1 LLVLELPNLSLIVV
15 DPGLSKAFQIPTYK
29 VTEKNNYCRHWA
41 ANCTPADENPVIP
54 PPQAKSSWV
63 FGTPSDA
70 SRTKK
75 VPKADKSNPYAGDT
89 DGLWI
94 YCYPNTGI
102 NCYEPA
108 WYSMRVIPLEK
119 NKTRL
124 EYEIFTKKGIEE
136 AKVQEFIAFLK
147 EVEKEV
153 LQSLYRTGLIF
164 IYLSGL

>member
-1 LLVLELPNLSLIVV
+1 MLVCLLIIPLII
-15 DPGLSKAFQIPTYK
+15 DPGLAKAFQIPTYK

-41 ANCTPADENPVIP
+41 ANSVEESNVP
-54 PPQAKSSWV
+54 PPPSFNSLNSWF
-63 FGTPSDA
+63 FGPQSDLK
-70 SRTKK
+70 TKK
-75 VPKADKSNPYAGDT
+75 PDTYAGDT

-108 WYSMRVIPLEK
+108 WYSMKVIPLEK

-124 EYEIFTKKGIEE
+124 EYEIFSKKGLEE
-136 AKVQEFIAFLK
+136 SKIQEFIKFLK

-153 LQSLYRTGLIF
+153 
-164 IYLSGL
+164 

>member
-1 LLVLELPNLSLIVV
+1 VIPLLIV

-41 ANCTPADENPVIP
+41 ANIATDDKPIVQAPSASKSSNWFFGS
-54 PPQAKSSWV
+54 QAKTKDVLSANTSNAC
-63 FGTPSDA
+63 A
-70 SRTKK
+70 S
-75 VPKADKSNPYAGDT
+75 DT

-94 YCYPNTGI
+94 YCYPNAGI

-124 EYEIFTKKGIEE
+124 EYEIFGKKGVDESKI
-136 AKVQEFIAFLK
+136 QEFVTFLK

-153 LQSLYRTGLIF
+153 CGLRSLR
-164 IYLSGL
+164 

>member
-1 LLVLELPNLSLIVV
+1 M
-15 DPGLSKAFQIPTYK
+15 PTYK

-41 ANCTPADENPVIP
+41 ANIVCDENPVAPIASP
-54 PPQAKSSWV
+54 SKSSNWF
-63 FGTPSDA
+63 FGSQSQPAKTKDVATTSKSD
-70 SRTKK
+70 
-75 VPKADKSNPYAGDT
+75 VYAGDT

-124 EYEIFTKKGIEE
+124 EYEIFAKKGVEE
-136 AKVQEFIAFLK
+136 SKIQEFITFLK

-153 LQSLYRTGLIF
+153 CGLRSLR
-164 IYLSGL
+164 

>member
-1 LLVLELPNLSLIVV
+1 MFLTV

-29 VTEKNNYCRHWA
+29 VTEKNNYCRHSA
-41 ANCTPADENPVIP
+41 ANIATDNKPVATNPSAAKP
-54 PPQAKSSWV
+54 SSWFFGSQAKPKDV
-63 FGTPSDA
+63 PS
-70 SRTKK
+70 TN
-75 VPKADKSNPYAGDT
+75 KSNVYAGDT

-94 YCYPNTGI
+94 YCYPNAGI

-124 EYEIFTKKGIEE
+124 EYEIFAKRGVEETKI
-136 AKVQEFIAFLK
+136 QEFITFLK

-153 LQSLYRTGLIF
+153 CGVRSLR
-164 IYLSGL
+164 

>member
-1 LLVLELPNLSLIVV
+1 VGDEKPVAPI
-15 DPGLSKAFQIPTYK
+15 APTS
-29 VTEKNNYCRHWA
+29 
-41 ANCTPADENPVIP
+41 
-54 PPQAKSSWV
+54 KSSNWF
-63 FGTPSDA
+63 FGSQSQTAKTKEVANTSKSD
-70 SRTKK
+70 
-75 VPKADKSNPYAGDT
+75 VYAGDT

-124 EYEIFTKKGIEE
+124 EYEIFAKKGVEE
-136 AKVQEFIAFLK
+136 TKIQEFITFLK

-153 LQSLYRTGLIF
+153 RRLYSHR
-164 IYLSGL
+164 